1 MPPHILESTH
11 AYRRFLSLILCF
23 ALLAFPVLGQS
34 TLPPGVSKHAS
45 VEGITEYRLANGL
58 RVLLF
63 PDPTKSTVT
72 VNITYMVGSRHEGY
86 GETGMAHLLEHLMFM
101 GSKNHPDIKKEL
113 SDHGA
118 RPNGTTSFDRT
129 NYFETFQATDENL
142 NWALSMEADRMVNS
156 FIAKK
161 DLDTEMTVVRNEYES
176 GENSPTGVLQKRV
189 LSAMF
194 DWHNYGNVPI
204 GARSDIERVPIERLQ
219 AFYRRYYQPDNA
231 LLVVAGKIDEPKTL
245 ALVHKYFAGI
255 PKPAEKAPATYTV
268 EPVQDGERSVVL
280 RRRGETQAL
289 MAGYKVPAGAHAEFP
304 AVMVATRILGDVPS
318 GRLHKALVET
328 KKATSAA
335 MFAYQLREPGMA
347 FLFADLRK
355 EQSLDDVRQTAFK
368 VIDDV
373 KTSKFTQEEVD
384 RIKQQF
390 ERNFEQTINNS
401 ERVAL
406 NLSEWQA
413 MGDWR
418 LFFLSRDR
426 MRKVTPADVQ
436 AAAEKYFIESNRTV
450 GVFIP
455 DDNPVRAEVPEM
467 PDVDAMV
474 KDYKGE
480 AAISQGESFDP
491 STGNIDRRTIK
502 ADLANGLKLAF
513 INKKTR
519 GEQVT
524 ATLTL
529 RFGSEAALRGLDTPG
544 SLAGQMLMR
553 GTKNRTRQQIQD
565 EISKMK
571 ASVQVSGGT
580 SSARAT
586 VTTTKENLRQA
597 LDLVAEVL
605 KEPSFPADEFEQLR
619 QQALANLERT
629 RVEPT
634 GIAVREMQRHL
645 APYPKGDIRYVNTFE
660 EDIEEIKNAKLE
672 DVKKFHADFYGVAE
686 GELAIVGD
694 FEPEAVQQQIATL
707 FNNWKSPKPYA
718 RIERPF
724 KPVAA
729 AAKTFN
735 TPEKANA
742 LWLGAIPLQIK
753 DTDPDYPALLLG
765 NYILGQQPLNSR
777 LFARIRNKEG
787 LSYGVG
793 SMFQASALDDSG
805 MFLAQAI
812 CSPDKAPQVEA
823 SFKDELTKIINDGY
837 SAEEVEAAK
846 KAWLQS
852 RSMGRSNDA
861 QLAGRLATGRYLD
874 RPMAWDQAIED
885 KVAAL
890 TPQQIQAAMKKH
902 LDLGKMSFFRGGDF
916 EAKNVK
922 F

>member
-1 MPPHILESTH
+1 MQPHNSVSHH
-11 AYRRFLSLILCF
+11 AYRRFLSLILCL

-34 TLPPGVSKHAS
+34 TLPPGVSRHAS

-58 RVLLF
+58 RVLMF
-63 PDPTKSTVT
+63 PDPTKSTIT

-219 AFYRRYYQPDNA
+219 GFYRRYYQPDNA

-289 MAGYKVPAGAHAEFP
+289 LAGYKVPAGAHAEFP

-335 MFAYQLREPGMA
+335 MFAFQLREPGMA
-347 FLFADLRK
+347 FLLLDLRK
-355 EQSLDDVRQTAFK
+355 EQSLDEARQTAFK

-390 ERNFEQTINNS
+390 ERNFEQTINDS

-426 MRKVTPADVQ
+426 MRKVTPADAQ

-455 DDNPVRAEVPEM
+455 DDNPVRAEVP
-467 PDVDAMV
+467 
-474 KDYKGE
+474 KC
-480 AAISQGESFDP
+480 
-491 STGNIDRRTIK
+491 
-502 ADLANGLKLAF
+502 
-513 INKKTR
+513 
-519 GEQVT
+519 
-524 ATLTL
+524 
-529 RFGSEAALRGLDTPG
+529 
-544 SLAGQMLMR
+544 
-553 GTKNRTRQQIQD
+553 
-565 EISKMK
+565 
-571 ASVQVSGGT
+571 
-580 SSARAT
+580 
-586 VTTTKENLRQA
+586 
-597 LDLVAEVL
+597 
-605 KEPSFPADEFEQLR
+605 
-619 QQALANLERT
+619 
-629 RVEPT
+629 PT
-634 GIAVREMQRHL
+634 
-645 APYPKGDIRYVNTFE
+645 
-660 EDIEEIKNAKLE
+660 
-672 DVKKFHADFYGVAE
+672 
-686 GELAIVGD
+686 
-694 FEPEAVQQQIATL
+694 
-707 FNNWKSPKPYA
+707 WKP
-718 RIERPF
+718 
-724 KPVAA
+724 
-729 AAKTFN
+729 
-735 TPEKANA
+735 
-742 LWLGAIPLQIK
+742 W
-753 DTDPDYPALLLG
+753 
-765 NYILGQQPLNSR
+765 
-777 LFARIRNKEG
+777 
-787 LSYGVG
+787 
-793 SMFQASALDDSG
+793 
-805 MFLAQAI
+805 
-812 CSPDKAPQVEA
+812 
-823 SFKDELTKIINDGY
+823 
-837 SAEEVEAAK
+837 
-846 KAWLQS
+846 
-852 RSMGRSNDA
+852 
-861 QLAGRLATGRYLD
+861 
-874 RPMAWDQAIED
+874 
-885 KVAAL
+885 
-890 TPQQIQAAMKKH
+890 
-902 LDLGKMSFFRGGDF
+902 
-916 EAKNVK
+916 
-922 F
+922 